1 MISYLSSLTSHLT
14 NMSEPML
21 YQAQHRRRKHTSYS
35 LGIHGP
41 GKQQGLGAGVVKDV
55 QGQVERVPGTEVSFP
70 YT

>member
-14 NMSEPML
+14 NTYEPML
-21 YQAQHRRRKHTSYS
+21 YQAQRRRKRTSYS

-41 GKQQGLGAGVVKDV
+41 GKQQVLGAGIEICA
-55 QGQVERVPGTEVSFP
+55 GTGERVPGTEVSFP